1 MFQEAHT
8 PARSRGLCPRYVVDS
23 WVRKGLKE
31 PCFLLFTLQLSCKWE
46 SSHALSHLSHIKWAC
61 VPWAAA
67 NLSLKNKPP
76 VCHSG
81 QTNLSCGRDVCSAF
95 RVIPQFKTFA
105 LEMYFDRR
113 LRRILPW
120 ETSRKKKGTP
130 KKKKNSFISITWVV
144 KMNKRQPPKNWR
156 RDVFN
161 EQCKARAHTHTSRG
175 LKNSCIGNPAHAA
188 LQGFLHKLL
197 ICMDQL

>member
-130 KKKKNSFISITWVV
+130 KKNKTLSSASLELLRWIKGNPQKTEEGMFLMSNV
-144 KMNKRQPPKNWR
+144 K
-156 RDVFN
+156 
-161 EQCKARAHTHTSRG
+161 RAHTHTLHAD
-175 LKNSCIGNPAHAA
+175 LKIPA
-188 LQGFLHKLL
+188 LGILL
-197 ICMDQL
+197 TQPCRVSFTSF